1 MLTEERVAAAATAA
15 PSDQPVG
22 RDRRTRSRAAVVFPL
37 LGVALVVVFVLG
49 IAVGSVAIPVLDVVR
64 VLTGHEPHGVYHVI
78 VQDIRLPRSI
88 TGVLV
93 GAALGVAG
101 LQMQTLFRN
110 PLADPFVLGV
120 SAGASLGVAIV
131 VLAGAS
137 SEATFLTGLGG
148 LGQVG
153 IAGAG
158 TAGAALVMALVLVAA
173 RRVRSTVTILVVGLM
188 VSYLVA
194 SLVTVLIASA
204 DGPRIQ
210 QFLAWEAGSFRSV
223 TWQQLHVL
231 VPVLLVGLAVAS
243 VGVKQLNA
251 LLLGERYAA
260 TMGVNVRRTR
270 VATIGTSALL
280 AGVATAFC
288 GPIGFLGIAIP
299 HLARAALGTSDHRL
313 LLPASMLLGGTIALA
328 ADITAQLPGADFVL
342 PLNAVTALLGAPIVI
357 WVVLSSRSAGALGA

>member
-1 MLTEERVAAAATAA
+1 MTLTDERRISTRTPPAASAGAR
-15 PSDQPVG
+15 P
-22 RDRRTRSRAAVVFPL
+22 RERRRRVVVFPL

-49 IAVGSVAIPVLDVVR
+49 IAVGSVPVPVSDVVK
-64 VLTGHEPHGVYHVI
+64 VLTGAEPHGVYHAI

-120 SAGASLGVAIV
+120 SSGASLGVGLV

-137 SEATFLTGLGG
+137 SEATFLGGLGG
-148 LGQVG
+148 LGQLG

-158 TAGAALVMALVLVAA
+158 TAGAALVMVAVLFAA

-188 VSYLVA
+188 VSYLV
-194 SLVTVLIASA
+194 SSMVTVLIASA
-204 DGPRIQ
+204 DGPRVQ

-231 VPVLLVGLAVAS
+231 VPVLVVGLVAAS
-243 VGVKQLNA
+243 LGVKQLNA

-260 TMGVNVRRTR
+260 TMGVDVRRTR
-270 VATIGTSALL
+270 VVVIGTAAAL

-299 HLARAALGTSDHRL
+299 HLARAGLRTSDHRL
-313 LLPASMLLGGTIALA
+313 LLPATMLLGGTIALA
-328 ADITAQLPGADFVL
+328 ADIIAQLPGADFVL

-357 WVVLSSRSAGALGA
+357 WVVLQSRNAAALGA